1 MLRGAAVCGCN
12 IPDTDFFAKFIAEEI
27 SAFILDFGY
36 AELTLAEIILAFRI
50 NAKGNFKNYANFI
63 GLDIEQISF
72 YGNCINVDYVAKVL
86 SNYLT
91 IRNLL
96 DRKLQN
102 KIDGYEL

>member
-1 MLRGAAVCGCN
+1 MLRGAAICGCN
-12 IPDTDFFAKFIAEEI
+12 LPDTDFFAKFIAEEI
-27 SAFILDFGY
+27 TAFILEFGY
-36 AELTLAEIILAFRI
+36 KELTLGEIILAFRI
-50 NAKGNFKNYANFI
+50 NAKGNFKNYINFV
-63 GLDIEQISF
+63 GLDIEQIVF
-72 YGNCINVDYVAKVL
+72 YGNCMNVDYVAKVL